1 MRACP
6 CRVKISD
13 GEHWGFG
20 MLTSAIAQ
28 QVLTEALRQNAFVK
42 LKNYMVN
49 QLQNTKCG
57 RRHHA
62 NSRALATGP
71 PARSPPRVASP
82 RLATPQAVP
91 LGCAGSASS

>member
-1 MRACP
+1 
-6 CRVKISD
+6 
-13 GEHWGFG
+13 

-62 NSRALATGP
+62 NSGAHPYLTLP
-71 PARSPPRVASP
+71 TPDRSRQPHHASVAAEDRTRS
-82 RLATPQAVP
+82 
-91 LGCAGSASS
+91 